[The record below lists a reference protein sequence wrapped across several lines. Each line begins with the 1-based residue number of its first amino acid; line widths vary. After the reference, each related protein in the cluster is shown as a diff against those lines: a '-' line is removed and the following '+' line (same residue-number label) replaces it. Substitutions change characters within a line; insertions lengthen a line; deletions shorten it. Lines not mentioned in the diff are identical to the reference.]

1 MKVSFSKDSKEFL
14 FKTKDFIAND
24 NPATA
29 KKYIQNLIRR
39 IVNMLQFPNIG
50 KINFVFDDS
59 SIREITIEG
68 FKVIY
73 KKYPKSVVVLMIY
86 KYIDFDESELNGTG
100 GNLDKL

>member
-24 NPATA
+24 NPTAA
-29 KKYIQNLIRR
+29 KKYIQNLIIR
-39 IVNMLQFPNIG
+39 IVNILQFPNIG
-50 KINFVFDDS
+50 KVNFVFDDD

-73 KKYPKSVVVLMIY
+73 KKYPKSVVVLMIH
-86 KYIDFDESELNGTG
+86 KYVDFDEKDLSVTD
-100 GNLDKL
+100 GNL